1 MQYIYVYTYTC
12 RYINIYFLMYSS
24 DPFPCVCKGSINSVP
39 EAGGGLRPVDRA
51 TVTSTKV
58 LTPTVTRPTDT
69 VTAR

>member
-1 MQYIYVYTYTC
+1 
-12 RYINIYFLMYSS
+12 MYSS
-24 DPFPCVCKGSINSVP
+24 DPFLCVCKGSINSVP